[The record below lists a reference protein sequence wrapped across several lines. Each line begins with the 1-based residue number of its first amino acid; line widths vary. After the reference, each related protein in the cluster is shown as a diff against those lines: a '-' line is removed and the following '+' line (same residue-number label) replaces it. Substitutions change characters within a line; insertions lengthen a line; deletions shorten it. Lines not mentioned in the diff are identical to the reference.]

1 MNEEAIQKLI
11 DIYSE
16 LETKLLDEIV
26 KHFNY
31 NEEFINSDYWRFE
44 KLEELGLL
52 NENIIEYIA
61 KVTNKTPDEIKKALK
76 IIGFDI
82 LNMNNL
88 NNAYKGGFL
97 QIDPAILIQNNTINN
112 IIERSY
118 NEVSNRFI
126 EISKKIE
133 NATRDAYLN
142 VVEKTYIQ
150 TTAGESYQE
159 AIRNALM
166 DLGNKGITTLTY
178 KTVDEEGNVV
188 GIRNYDV
195 EGAVRRELVTATHN
209 LTNEINKSVAE
220 ELEVEYLYLS
230 EHIKCRPQH
239 FPWQGTII
247 KRVDLIAVTKYG
259 EVDGMGGPNCKH
271 YPTPYF
277 GSARGKELKKI
288 SLEEATEQYALSQ
301 QQRYLERG
309 IRRWKRKQRIFEKA
323 EDEEYYKKCKDKVKE
338 WQLRNK
344 EFTEKNNLRRDFSR
358 ENVEKVTNVQN
369 NDIITPGNLL
379 TKLNI
384 DVKEYVPFGKY
395 DPLDNNIQEQAA
407 VLLKMDGLPKIVSNQ
422 AYLENEGNEIVRV
435 VHSYHGKTAEEAYQN
450 TIKGKIQYSEN
461 TNSSFGR
468 GIYFGDKS
476 VEGNIVAFYS
486 GNSNDS
492 KIINAKIGKNA
503 RILEFASQIEYL
515 KDVNNR
521 LAKIPDGLKGFYEKE
536 TSLLYMLDGIDGI
549 KLNYNHYY
557 CIYNR
562 GVLIIDEQ

>member
-1 MNEEAIQKLI
+1 MNEEAVQKLI

-61 KVTNKTPDEIKKALK
+61 KVTNKTPDEIMKALK
-76 IIGFDI
+76 TIGFDT

-97 QIDPAILIQNNTINN
+97 QIDPAILIQNNTITNL
-112 IIERSY
+112 IEHSY

-247 KRVDLIAVTKYG
+247 KRVDLEAVTKYG
-259 EVDGMGGPNCKH
+259 EVDGMG
-271 YPTPYF
+271 
-277 GSARGKELKKI
+277 
-288 SLEEATEQYALSQ
+288 
-301 QQRYLERG
+301 
-309 IRRWKRKQRIFEKA
+309 
-323 EDEEYYKKCKDKVKE
+323 V
-338 WQLRNK
+338 
-344 EFTEKNNLRRDFSR
+344 
-358 ENVEKVTNVQN
+358 
-369 NDIITPGNLL
+369 
-379 TKLNI
+379 TKL
-384 DVKEYVPFGKY
+384 
-395 DPLDNNIQEQAA
+395 
-407 VLLKMDGLPKIVSNQ
+407 
-422 AYLENEGNEIVRV
+422 
-435 VHSYHGKTAEEAYQN
+435 
-450 TIKGKIQYSEN
+450 
-461 TNSSFGR
+461 
-468 GIYFGDKS
+468 
-476 VEGNIVAFYS
+476 
-486 GNSNDS
+486 
-492 KIINAKIGKNA
+492 
-503 RILEFASQIEYL
+503 
-515 KDVNNR
+515 
-521 LAKIPDGLKGFYEKE
+521 
-536 TSLLYMLDGIDGI
+536 
-549 KLNYNHYY
+549 
-557 CIYNR
+557 
-562 GVLIIDEQ
+562 

>member
-31 NEEFINSDYWRFE
+31 NEEFINSDYWRIE

-61 KVTNKTPDEIKKALK
+61 KITNKTPAEIMKTLK
-76 IIGFDI
+76 TIGFDT

-88 NNAYKGGFL
+88 NNAYTGGFL
-97 QIDPAILIQNNTINN
+97 QIDPSVLIQNNTINN
-112 IIERSY
+112 LIEHSY
-118 NEVSNRFI
+118 NELSNRFI

-178 KTVDEEGNVV
+178 KTVDEEGNIV

-195 EGAVRRELVTATHN
+195 EGAVRRELITATHN
-209 LTNEINKSVAE
+209 LTNEINKNVAE
-220 ELEVEYLYLS
+220 ELDVEYVYLS
-230 EHIKCRPQH
+230 EHVCCRPQH

-277 GSARGKELKKI
+277 GNARGKELKKI
-288 SLEEATEQYALSQ
+288 TLEEATEQYALSQ

-358 ENVEKVTNVQN
+358 ENVEKVTKVSN
-369 NDIITPGNLL
+369 NDIILTDEEQYAINKYISSDFYSINEKLRNDIDL
-379 TKLNI
+379 TIEETKLSDN
-384 DVKEYVPFGKY
+384 
-395 DPLDNNIQEQAA
+395 LDNALNKLPEYKGL
-407 VLLKMDGLPKIVSNQ
+407 VTRSLELK
-422 AYLENEGNEIVRV
+422 ENELQNFLNIHEI
-435 VHSYHGKTAEEAYQN
+435 
-450 TIKGKIQYSEN
+450 
-461 TNSSFGR
+461 
-468 GIYFGDKS
+468 D
-476 VEGNIVAFYS
+476 NIVEYKAYS
-486 GNSNDS
+486 STTRGGRYNDLSNVELYINS
-492 KIINAKIGKNA
+492 KTGIN
-503 RILEFASQIEYL
+503 LETYNKKEQEVLFKRNSLFKVKQIE
-515 KDVNNR
+515 K
-521 LAKIPDGLKGFYEKE
+521 
-536 TSLLYMLDGIDGI
+536 IDGVYHI
-549 KLNYNHYY
+549 LLEDING
-557 CIYNR
+557 R
-562 GVLIIDEQ
+562 

>member
-31 NEEFINSDYWRFE
+31 NKEFINSDYWKLE

-61 KVTNKTPDEIKKALK
+61 KITNKTPAEIMKTLK
-76 IIGFDI
+76 TIGFDT

-97 QIDPAILIQNNTINN
+97 QIDPRVLIQNNTINN
-112 IIERSY
+112 LIEYSY
-118 NEVSNRFI
+118 NELSNRFI

-150 TTAGESYQE
+150 TIAGESYQE

-178 KTVDEEGNVV
+178 KTVDEEGNIV

-195 EGAVRRELVTATHN
+195 EGAVRRELITATHN
-209 LTNEINKSVAE
+209 LTNEINKNIAE
-220 ELEVEYLYLS
+220 ELDVEYLYLS
-230 EHIKCRPQH
+230 EHIRCRPQH

-277 GSARGKELKKI
+277 GTARGKELKKI
-288 SLEEATEQYALSQ
+288 TLEEAAEQYALSQ

-344 EFTEKNNLRRDFSR
+344 EFTEKYNLRRDFSR
-358 ENVEKVTNVQN
+358 ENVER
-369 NDIITPGNLL
+369 L
-379 TKLNI
+379 TSINK
-384 DVKEYVPFGKY
+384 
-395 DPLDNNIQEQAA
+395 NNI
-407 VLLKMDGLPKIVSNQ
+407 LKANNNS
-422 AYLENEGNEIVRV
+422 NEI
-435 VHSYHGKTAEEAYQN
+435 
-450 TIKGKIQYSEN
+450 YS
-461 TNSSFGR
+461 
-468 GIYFGDKS
+468 
-476 VEGNIVAFYS
+476 
-486 GNSNDS
+486 S
-492 KIINAKIGKNA
+492 KIT
-503 RILEFASQIEYL
+503 RLE
-515 KDVNNR
+515 
-521 LAKIPDGLKGFYEKE
+521 KIPDLSDKAKTTILEKYEKQIINKDVENAVVIDSTGQTYLLEGNSSNSIYIKNLKDKLKNSYMTHNHPKNE
-536 TSLLYMLDGIDGI
+536 TYYSLSAFDISEFMETEMQ
-549 KLNYNHYY
+549 KL
-557 CIYNR
+557 R
-562 GVLIIDEQ
+562 GVDYKYIYEIERTKDTIKVDRDTILHEFSNKYRNEALEIIRNLKLDIDEDEYHIINKLMAQKYKYKYRRYDNDQNGV

>member
-31 NEEFINSDYWRFE
+31 NEEFINSDYWRIE

-61 KVTNKTPDEIKKALK
+61 KITNKTPAQIMKTLK
-76 IIGFDI
+76 TIGFDT

-97 QIDPAILIQNNTINN
+97 QIDPSVLIQNNTIDNL
-112 IIERSY
+112 IEHSY
-118 NEVSNRFI
+118 NELSNRFI

-178 KTVDEEGNVV
+178 KTVDEEGNIV
-188 GIRNYDV
+188 GIRNYDI
-195 EGAVRRELVTATHN
+195 EGSVRRELITATHN
-209 LTNEINKSVAE
+209 LTNEINKSIAE

-230 EHIKCRPQH
+230 EHIRCRPQH

-277 GSARGKELKKI
+277 GNARGKELKKI
-288 SLEEATEQYALSQ
+288 TLEEATEQYALSQ

-344 EFTEKNNLRRDFSR
+344 EFTEKYNLRRDFSR
-358 ENVEKVTNVQN
+358 ENVEKVTNVSN
-369 NDIITPGNLL
+369 NDIILRT
-379 TKLNI
+379 
-384 DVKEYVPFGKY
+384 
-395 DPLDNNIQEQAA
+395 
-407 VLLKMDGLPKIVSNQ
+407 
-422 AYLENEGNEIVRV
+422 R
-435 VHSYHGKTAEEAYQN
+435 
-450 TIKGKIQYSEN
+450 
-461 TNSSFGR
+461 NSM
-468 GIYFGDKS
+468 
-476 VEGNIVAFYS
+476 
-486 GNSNDS
+486 
-492 KIINAKIGKNA
+492 
-503 RILEFASQIEYL
+503 Q
-515 KDVNNR
+515 
-521 LAKIPDGLKGFYEKE
+521 
-536 TSLLYMLDGIDGI
+536 
-549 KLNYNHYY
+549 
-557 CIYNR
+557 
-562 GVLIIDEQ
+562 

>member
-31 NEEFINSDYWRFE
+31 NEEFINSDYWRIE

-61 KVTNKTPDEIKKALK
+61 KITNKTPAEIMKTLK
-76 IIGFDI
+76 TIGFDT

-88 NNAYKGGFL
+88 NNAYTGGFL
-97 QIDPAILIQNNTINN
+97 QIDPSVLIQNNTINN
-112 IIERSY
+112 LIEHSY
-118 NEVSNRFI
+118 NELSNRFI

-178 KTVDEEGNVV
+178 KTVDEEGNIV

-195 EGAVRRELVTATHN
+195 EGAVRRELITATHN
-209 LTNEINKSVAE
+209 LTNEINKNVAE
-220 ELEVEYLYLS
+220 ELDVEYVYLS
-230 EHIKCRPQH
+230 EHVCCRPQH

-277 GSARGKELKKI
+277 GNARGKELKKI
-288 SLEEATEQYALSQ
+288 TLEEATEQYALSQ

-358 ENVEKVTNVQN
+358 ENVEKVTKVSN
-369 NDIITPGNLL
+369 NDIILTDEEQYAINKYISSDFYSINEKLRNDIDL
-379 TKLNI
+379 SIEETKLSNNLDSALNKLPTYNGLVTRSLEFSQDELQKFI
-384 DVKEYVPFGKY
+384 DIHRA
-395 DPLDNNIQEQAA
+395 D
-407 VLLKMDGLPKIVSNQ
+407 
-422 AYLENEGNEIVRV
+422 
-435 VHSYHGKTAEEAYQN
+435 
-450 TIKGKIQYSEN
+450 
-461 TNSSFGR
+461 
-468 GIYFGDKS
+468 
-476 VEGNIVAFYS
+476 NIVEYKAYS
-486 GNSNDS
+486 STTRGGRYNELSNVELYINS
-492 KIINAKIGKNA
+492 KAGIN
-503 RILEFASQIEYL
+503 LEIYNKKEQEVLFKRNSLFKVKQIE
-515 KDVNNR
+515 
-521 LAKIPDGLKGFYEKE
+521 KINGVYHI
-536 TSLLYMLDGIDGI
+536 LLEDING
-549 KLNYNHYY
+549 
-557 CIYNR
+557 R
-562 GVLIIDEQ
+562 